1 MMKNVFLG
9 LGSNLGERIQFI
21 ENAIKEIKNIE
32 GTSVI
37 KSSLIYDTEPW
48 GNINQDNYLNSVLE
62 IETDLQAEELL
73 IQLKLIEK
81 KTGRSENKRW
91 LEREIDIDILFYGN
105 EIIENDFVKIPHI
118 QIEKRK
124 FVLIPMAEIAP
135 EFIHPELKKS
145 VSRLLKETD
154 DNLKVNVYQTVKI

>member
-1 MMKNVFLG
+1 MKNVFLG

-62 IETDLQAEELL
+62 IETDLQADELL
-73 IQLKLIEK
+73 TQLKLIEK

>member
-145 VSRLLKETD
+145 VSRLLKETE